1 MRSKPRRTPVGV
13 DLERRPFLLL
23 VLAIMAIA
31 LAGCGKEIGRIEF
44 DDLGDGRAE
53 ITIDVDKAV
62 DFWTDLDLKK
72 EEKVSLAESI
82 MGDEEVGLSYAVVV
96 YQDGEPVQQLTCDPL
111 DVSSFSLSS
120 KIKFDISVG
129 ATHSFKYN
137 GKMRCSASVSYAGD
151 LVVEAT
157 LSPVDTG
164 DGSRVEMPDS
174 FKLSKADLVIKEQ

>member
-1 MRSKPRRTPVGV
+1 MRSKSCRTMVGI
-13 DLERRPFLLL
+13 DPERRLLL
-23 VLAIMAIA
+23 LPVLAILAIV
-31 LAGCGKEIGRIEF
+31 LAGCWKEIGRIEF
-44 DDLGDGRAE
+44 DHVGNGRAE
-53 ITIDVDKAV
+53 ITIDADKAV

-82 MGDEEVGLSYAVVV
+82 MGDEDVGLSYAVVV

-111 DVSSFSLSS
+111 DVSTFALSS
-120 KIKFDISVG
+120 KVKFDISVG

-137 GKMRCSASVSYAGD
+137 GKMRCSATVSYTGD

-157 LSPVDTG
+157 LAPVDTG